1 MTVAQ
6 HIQYSHNGKLVHAIK
21 ADLGAIVLRNIGA
34 TAVVNQPKFGVNGTF
49 FNLTNGQLT
58 GIAMQNGARVHTNGH
73 LNQGPCG
80 TATKRGT
87 MYCYNGGNA
96 ISTGVVGAYT
106 ETSLSNIKWAIGGY
120 SLFPNVSYANSA
132 AFYTAINGTG
142 DANACTDAKAN
153 TQNAYRFSPSI
164 NRPRTAIGW
173 DGSKIWL
180 AVFQSENAYEVRQFM
195 INRGCNLAIMLDGGS
210 SSQMKYAVVRNGN
223 PSPVSYDPG
232 NEQRPVYTMV
242 AVEATDWV

>member
-6 HIQYSHNGKLVHAIK
+6 HIQYSHNGKVVHAIK
-21 ADLGAIVLRNIGA
+21 ADLGAIVLRNIGN

-49 FNLTNGQLT
+49 FNLQNGQLT
-58 GIAMQNGARVHTNGH
+58 GIAMQGGLAVHTNGSV
-73 LNQGPCG
+73 NQGPCG
-80 TATKRGT
+80 IATKRGT

-96 ISTGVVGAYT
+96 VTTGVVTNYSD
-106 ETSLSNIKWAIGGY
+106 TSLSNIKWAIGGY
-120 SLFPNVSYANSA
+120 SLFPNVTYTQS
-132 AFYTAINGTG
+132 AFYTAINGIGNASTC
-142 DANACTDAKAN
+142 DAAKAN
-153 TQNAYRFSPSI
+153 SQNAYRFDPSI

-180 AVFQSENAYEVRQFM
+180 AVFQSENAYQVRQFM
-195 INRGCNLAIMLDGGS
+195 INRGCNVAIMLDGGD

-223 PSPVSYDPG
+223 PSPMSYDPS
-232 NEQRPVYTMV
+232 NEQRGVFTMV